1 MVEYHLQVIYNHAL
15 ADGTSGMIITN
26 EILSLYDQALENS
39 DVLRTEVVAKIEKTW
54 YEKIKPYIPDGTQ
67 NYEVQS
73 SAKHWQCFVC
83 RKFEKTA
90 NVWTAKW
97 ARLFSNFFGGN
108 YIFLKFREA
117 MSALF
122 FPVQV

>member
-67 NYEVQS
+67 NYEVIDFWLFWVKKQKTLS
-73 SAKHWQCFVC
+73 YDYF
-83 RKFEKTA
+83 RKFKM
-90 NVWTAKW
+90 K
-97 ARLFSNFFGGN
+97 
-108 YIFLKFREA
+108 
-117 MSALF
+117 
-122 FPVQV
+122 